1 MGVPANKGV
10 YHYCCK
16 QRFGGMIQLRRQKR
30 YFNYGIKDTDLS
42 LYLSGEY
49 FGKEDAERRMTKPIT
64 MV

>member
-10 YHYCCK
+10 YHYCCE
-16 QRFGGMIQLRRQKR
+16 QGFGGVIQLHWQKR

-42 LYLSGEY
+42 LYLSGGD
-49 FGKEDAERRMTKPIT
+49 FRKEDAEQRMAKPIT